1 MNEWKTVRLGDVFNL
16 QMGKTPDRKNLD
28 FFSTTDNKWISIAD
42 ISKADKYIIETK
54 EYISD
59 EAVKKSGIKQIPA
72 NTVIMS
78 FKLSIGKT
86 AITKE
91 PMYSN
96 EAIMAFLP
104 NGKYEV
110 DNDFLYHLFSNKD
123 WSEGSNK
130 AVKGITL
137 NKASLLEAKIL
148 LPPLAIQKQIAKI
161 MDKCTEVI
169 SKNERMLENYDSLIK
184 SRFIEMFGDPHNNTK
199 YPYKNVGEFTTVTS
213 GGTPDRKNNEYW
225 KNGKIPWIKTTEL
238 QNNELT
244 EVEEFITQKGL
255 DESSA
260 KMMPKE
266 TLLIAMYGQGKTRG
280 MTAYLGIEASTNQAC
295 ACILPS
301 KEINQRYLWY
311 YFILSYDKLRDLA
324 KGGNQPNL
332 NGNMIKSFPVLMPP
346 IDMQNKYV
354 SFVQQ
359 IDKSKFEMAIYE
371 KLWYNYQIWRKKMG
385 LFRGILDLFSTWT
398 ISDKFGLGAGFLY
411 ADYAWE
417 KANERELNK
426 MKAGVTQTITNY
438 INENRKLLNDDLI
451 QILNTFIN
459 SIANCNKFN
468 ANSILSELK
477 NFLMHKCA
485 YHSCIIEILNHSI
498 EAIESIPEDNLDDG
512 VKIKALQKTKN
523 VIDCSDSNQLPI
535 LLKDLFSFYDENGIE
550 VENEEELFDKFESLR
565 KEYLA

>member
-184 SRFIEMFGDPHNNTK
+184 SRFIEMFGDIIQNTKNWELKSFTEIAKSRLGKMLDTKKQTGKEK
-199 YPYKNVGEFTTVTS
+199 YPYLANFNVQWFRFNLENLNEMDFSEADRIEFALKDGDLLVCEGGEVGRCAVWHNQIKNCFFQKAVHRVRLNMDLVHPDYMAYWFKFRSDFNSFDNIVGSKATIAHLTGE
-213 GGTPDRKNNEYW
+213 KL
-225 KNGKIPWIKTTEL
+225 KLLQIPVPPLSL
-238 QNNELT
+238 QNN
-244 EVEEFITQKGL
+244 F
-255 DESSA
+255 A
-260 KMMPKE
+260 
-266 TLLIAMYGQGKTRG
+266 
-280 MTAYLGIEASTNQAC
+280 
-295 ACILPS
+295 
-301 KEINQRYLWY
+301 
-311 YFILSYDKLRDLA
+311 
-324 KGGNQPNL
+324 
-332 NGNMIKSFPVLMPP
+332 
-346 IDMQNKYV
+346 

-359 IDKSKFEMAIYE
+359 IDKSKFAVQ
-371 KLWYNYQIWRKKMG
+371 KSL
-385 LFRGILDLFSTWT
+385 
-398 ISDKFGLGAGFLY
+398 
-411 ADYAWE
+411 E
-417 KANERELNK
+417 KA
-426 MKAGVTQTITNY
+426 
-438 INENRKLLNDDLI
+438 
-451 QILNTFIN
+451 
-459 SIANCNKFN
+459 
-468 ANSILSELK
+468 
-477 NFLMHKCA
+477 
-485 YHSCIIEILNHSI
+485 EILY
-498 EAIESIPEDNLDDG
+498 
-512 VKIKALQKTKN
+512 K
-523 VIDCSDSNQLPI
+523 
-535 LLKDLFSFYDENGIE
+535 
-550 VENEEELFDKFESLR
+550 SLMQ
-565 KEYLA
+565 EYFG